1 MNSELTKNSKELQLI
16 KTPVAKSD
24 DSFATYLR
32 EIQKFPILSAEQ
44 EYEYAI
50 KFVENN
56 DHEAGKILIQSHL
69 RLVVKIAHKFK
80 NYGLPTADL
89 VAEGNIG
96 LIQALKKFEPK
107 KGFRFST
114 YAMWWIRAFIQDYVL
129 RSWSLVKIGTT
140 SAQKKLFFNLNKIK
154 RKLGIINNEIAL
166 SDDKVDNIAKTLNV
180 SSQEVIEMNNR
191 LTHSDSSLNNTI
203 NSDEDVEVAD
213 LMIDNNPSQEDIV
226 IENQEKNRQKKLF
239 KIAFDQLN
247 PREQEII
254 LKRQLSD
261 DSSTLEELSQHFKVS
276 RERIR
281 QIEEN
286 ALKKLKKIISEI
298 VK

>member
-1 MNSELTKNSKELQLI
+1 MNSALTKNSKELQLI

-180 SSQEVIEMNNR
+180 TSQEVIEMNNR

-213 LMIDNNPSQEDIV
+213 LMIDNNPSQEDIA